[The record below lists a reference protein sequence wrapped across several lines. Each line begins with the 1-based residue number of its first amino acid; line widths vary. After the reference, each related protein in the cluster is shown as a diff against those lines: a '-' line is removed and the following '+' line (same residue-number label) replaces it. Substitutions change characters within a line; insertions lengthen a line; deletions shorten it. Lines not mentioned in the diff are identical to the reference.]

1 MTDDILRR
9 AREAQRAAPPVGD
22 DAYPS
27 FVQAARKRMAA
38 HWADLTGAG
47 DRDIDR
53 AREKGLP
60 EAMLDRLRL
69 ADRHRDALDTAFDG
83 LERALPRTAQAG
95 ESVQGMG
102 EVRAH
107 RVLRPLGVILMVFEA
122 RAEITLRSAVMCAAT
137 GNAVLLRGGS
147 EIAETN
153 AAVGGVLRA
162 ALADAGLPEGL
173 VTILDSG
180 DRRQLRALLKR
191 DDAID
196 VIIPRGGP
204 SLIETCRTAS
214 RIPMITGG
222 GGANHLYAHRTADPR
237 TAAALTLDG
246 KLPDPAACTA
256 LETVLVDEELAGA
269 YLAALAEAAQAP
281 DAGGLVLRVT
291 DELASRVPAG
301 LAGHLDPTRLGPH
314 DDGREYLDQTL
325 AIRTVSGPQEA
336 IAHIDRHGSG
346 HTEGVLTADDAVAEE
361 FCRRVDAAAVV
372 VNGSLRLNDAP
383 AMGLGAALA
392 ISTGRLHARGP
403 VTLDRLYTHSWIIDG
418 ANAPRFRTAA

>member
-27 FVQAARKRMAA
+27 FIQAARKRMAA
-38 HWADLTGAG
+38 HWPELTGAG
-47 DRDIDR
+47 DRDIER

-60 EAMLDRLRL
+60 EAMLERLRL

-147 EIAETN
+147 EVAETN

-180 DRRQLRALLKR
+180 DRKQLRALLKR

-214 RIPMITGG
+214 RIPLITGG
-222 GGANHLYAHRTADPR
+222 GGANHLYVHRSADPR

-269 YLAALAEAAQAP
+269 YLAALAEAAKAP

-291 DELASRVPAG
+291 DEVAARIPAG
-301 LAGHLDPTRLGPH
+301 LAGHLDPARLGPH

-325 AIRTVSGPQEA
+325 AVRTVSGPQAA
-336 IAHIDRHGSG
+336 IAHIGRHGSG
-346 HTEGVLTADDAVAEE
+346 HTEGVLTGDDAVAEE

-418 ANAPRFRTAA
+418 ANASRFRTAA